1 MPYKGQKPCKC
12 RSHHRPHLHAPC
24 AIDLNAKTA
33 AVAGALRIVRAE
45 AACRKQGTTDQ
56 SIAAVRCSDSFI
68 GTTLWAPPA
77 RARVGACSL
86 MTTSMASLAACLL
99 RCLAFLAFF
108 GGFFGFVECMCSVEC
123 RELRCLPACLPACLP
138 RLPYA
143 VAHSCSISPHCCV
156 AFRCA
161 RRPGWLAGWLA
172 NWLTRC
178 RTCAKERA
186 TASSLT
192 LGDRHRSSSRKRRR
206 GWRRRRRRAL
216 GYHHRH
222 PLSQMDSRRRR
233 PMQMQT
239 EAQAAAVAAAAGDEG
254 SGVSPHRC
262 DEGSPGRGA
271 RHY

>member
-1 MPYKGQKPCKC
+1 
-12 RSHHRPHLHAPC
+12 
-24 AIDLNAKTA
+24 
-33 AVAGALRIVRAE
+33 
-45 AACRKQGTTDQ
+45 
-56 SIAAVRCSDSFI
+56 
-68 GTTLWAPPA
+68 
-77 RARVGACSL
+77 
-86 MTTSMASLAACLL
+86 MASLAACLL
-99 RCLAFLAFF
+99 RCLAFLAFL

-123 RELRCLPACLPACLP
+123 RELRCLPACLPACLGYP
-138 RLPYA
+138 TPLHIHA
-143 VAHSCSISPHCCV
+143 VSHRTV
-156 AFRCA
+156 AFRFVA
-161 RRPGWLAGWLA
+161 RDDLAGWLAGWLA

-192 LGDRHRSSSRKRRR
+192 LGDRHRSSGRKRRR